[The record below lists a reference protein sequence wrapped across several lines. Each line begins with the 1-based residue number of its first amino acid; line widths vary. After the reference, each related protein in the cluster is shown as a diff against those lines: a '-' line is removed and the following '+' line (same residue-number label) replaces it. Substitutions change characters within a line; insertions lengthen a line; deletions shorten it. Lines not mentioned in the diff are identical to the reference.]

1 MSAAHRHGGLLVMSR
16 LDDAVF
22 SCGRVLSQ
30 CVRGSPRSAA
40 VKRKAIWCYGSLR
53 AFSAAALADTALPE
67 GAWDLA
73 DP

>member
-1 MSAAHRHGGLLVMSR
+1 MSR

-40 VKRKAIWCYGSLR
+40 VKRKAIWCYGSLG
-53 AFSAAALADTALPE
+53 AFSAAALAGTSRIPDHVAQAGRSE
-67 GAWDLA
+67 EA
-73 DP
+73 